1 MTTKAKISEV
11 KPYVERA
18 MKDEEL
24 RDNVLSAFAAAREV
38 YNELLGD
45 RGMTG
50 IASRVASDKEI
61 QDKLRETLDELKH
74 AADRLQ
80 GKDEHKGRNSM
91 LLLSG
96 ITIGIL
102 FNPMTGPQTRQWLKE
117 RIFGPEEDFT
127 YSGGTSGSAY
137 DTAPAAGTSQTAGTP
152 SA

>member
-1 MTTKAKISEV
+1 MATKDRIVEV

-18 MKDEEL
+18 MRDQEL
-24 RDNVLSAFAAAREV
+24 RDSVLSAFGAAREV

-50 IASRVASDKEI
+50 IATRVASDKDI
-61 QDKLRETLDELKH
+61 QEKLRDAVDDLRN

-80 GKDEHKGRNSM
+80 GKDDHKGRNTM

-127 YSGGTSGSAY
+127 YSGAAPTPTY
-137 DTAPAAGTSQTAGTP
+137 DTASTPTPETAGTGT
-152 SA
+152 SS

>member
-1 MTTKAKISEV
+1 MTTKGKISEV

-24 RDNVLSAFAAAREV
+24 RDNVLTAFATAREV

-50 IASRVASDKEI
+50 IASRVASDGDI
-61 QDKLRETLDELKH
+61 QDKLRETLDELRQ

-117 RIFGPEEDFT
+117 KLFGPEEDFT
-127 YSGGTSGSAY
+127 YAGGTPGSAY
-137 DTAPAAGTSQTAGTP
+137 DTAPAAETETAGTP
-152 SA
+152 TA